1 MLALPGVGVRDAEA
15 DEASAAVE
23 LLEPGSDG
31 EAEIGVGGVEVGELV
46 DAVVGEEDGADE
58 LVGHQT
64 AEYLDPHGRPPQ
76 RLNAINA
83 PQILTGRLLRV
94 DTQVK
99 MLHIYFPKLA
109 TGTTNRKNKMNHSL
123 GSIIGSAHESS
134 QEAGP
139 IAAPT

>member
-76 RLNAINA
+76 RSIDDA
-83 PQILTGRLLRV
+83 
-94 DTQVK
+94 
-99 MLHIYFPKLA
+99 
-109 TGTTNRKNKMNHSL
+109 NRNRRRGGGDASL
-123 GSIIGSAHESS
+123 GGENAEAVQIGRAHV
-134 QEAGP
+134 
-139 IAAPT
+139 